1 MMTGECERGNGRCPL
16 CGGRLLAQQR
26 ATIPFVLE
34 NTVAV
39 IKDVPAEVC
48 ASCHESYMTGDVTD
62 RVTALLRQLHSLPT
76 EVSVVSY
83 PALPK
88 AA

>member
-1 MMTGECERGNGRCPL
+1 MTGEQERSDGRCPL
-16 CGGRLLAQQR
+16 CGGRLLPEQT

-34 NTVAV
+34 NIVAV

-48 ASCHESYMTGDVTD
+48 ASCRESYMTGEVTD
-62 RVTALLRQLHSLPT
+62 RVAALLRQLRSLQT
-76 EVSVVSY
+76 EVSVISY
-83 PALPK
+83 AALPR

>member
-1 MMTGECERGNGRCPL
+1 MTGEPEKRNARCPL
-16 CGGRLLAQQR
+16 CGGRLVPNQR

-34 NTVAV
+34 STVAV
-39 IKDVPAEVC
+39 IKGVPAEVC
-48 ASCHESYMTGDVTD
+48 ASCHESSMNGEVTD
-62 RVTALLRQLHSLPT
+62 RVTELLHQLRSLKS

-83 PALPK
+83 SPIPV

>member
-1 MMTGECERGNGRCPL
+1 MIDIPSPICYNTITL
-16 CGGRLLAQQR
+16 CL

-48 ASCHESYMTGDVTD
+48 ASCHESYMTGEVTD
-62 RVTALLRQLHSLPT
+62 RVTVLLKQLYSLQT
-76 EVSVVSY
+76 EVSVISY
-83 PALPK
+83 SALPR

>member
-1 MMTGECERGNGRCPL
+1 MTGEHERASGRCPL
-16 CGGRLLAQQR
+16 CGGRLVLNQK

-34 NTVAV
+34 NTVV
-39 IKDVPAEVC
+39 VVKDVPAEVC
-48 ASCHESYMTGDVTD
+48 ASCHESYVTGWVTD
-62 RVTALLRQLHSLPT
+62 RLTEVLRQLRSLQT

-83 PALPK
+83 TSLPV

>member
-1 MMTGECERGNGRCPL
+1 MTGEPAKSEGRCPL
-16 CGGRLLAQQR
+16 CGGRLLPNQT

-34 NTVAV
+34 NTVV
-39 IKDVPAEVC
+39 VVKDVPAEVC
-48 ASCHESYMTGDVTD
+48 ASCHETYTTGQVTD
-62 RVTALLRQLHSLPT
+62 RLTDLLKQLRSLQA

-83 PALPK
+83 STLAV

>member
-1 MMTGECERGNGRCPL
+1 MTGEHESHNSRCPL
-16 CGGRLLAQQR
+16 CGGRMEPMET
-26 ATIPFVLE
+26 ATIPFVLD

-48 ASCHESYMTGDVTD
+48 ANCHEPYMTGEATD
-62 RVTALLRQLHSLPT
+62 RVVKLLRQLRTLQT

-83 PALPK
+83 QTLPV

>member
-1 MMTGECERGNGRCPL
+1 MTGEHANSEGRCPL
-16 CGGRLLAQQR
+16 CGGRLVPNQK

-48 ASCHESYMTGDVTD
+48 ASCHEFYMTGEVTD
-62 RVTALLRQLHSLPT
+62 RVTELLRQLRSLQT

-83 PALPK
+83 LALPV

>member
-1 MMTGECERGNGRCPL
+1 MTGEHVQNNAKCPL
-16 CGGRLLAQQR
+16 CGGRLVSNQK

-48 ASCHESYMTGDVTD
+48 ASCHESYMTGEVTD
-62 RVTALLRQLHSLPT
+62 RVTELLKQLRSLRT
-76 EVSVVSY
+76 EISVVSY
-83 PALPK
+83 SALPI

>member
-1 MMTGECERGNGRCPL
+1 MPGERERSDGRCPL
-16 CGGRLLAQQR
+16 CGRRLLPKQK

-48 ASCHESYMTGDVTD
+48 ASCHESYMTGEVTD
-62 RVTALLRQLHSLPT
+62 RLTALLKQLHSLQT
-76 EVSVVSY
+76 EVSVISY
-83 PALPK
+83 LALPR

>member
-1 MMTGECERGNGRCPL
+1 MTGEREKSDGRCPL
-16 CGGRLLAQQR
+16 CGGRLFSKQR
-26 ATIPFVLE
+26 TTIPFVLE
-34 NTVAV
+34 NIVVV

-48 ASCHESYMTGDVTD
+48 ASCHESYMTGEVTD
-62 RVTALLRQLHSLPT
+62 RVAALLKQLQSLQT

-83 PALPK
+83 SALPR

>member
-1 MMTGECERGNGRCPL
+1 MTGERARDEGRCPL
-16 CGGRLLAQQR
+16 CGGRLLHNRTA
-26 ATIPFVLE
+26 IVPFVLE

-48 ASCHESYMTGDVTD
+48 ASCHETYTTGEVTD
-62 RVTALLRQLHSLPT
+62 RLTDLLKQLHSLQT

-83 PALPK
+83 SAL
-88 AA
+88 AVAV

>member
-1 MMTGECERGNGRCPL
+1 LVPN
-16 CGGRLLAQQR
+16 QK

-48 ASCHESYMTGDVTD
+48 ASCHESYMIGEVTD
-62 RVTALLRQLHSLPT
+62 RVTEYLRQLRSLQT

-83 PALPK
+83 SALPV

>member
-1 MMTGECERGNGRCPL
+1 MTGALERNRGRCPL
-16 CGGRLLAQQR
+16 CGGRLVANQK
-26 ATIPFVLE
+26 ATIPFILE
-34 NTVAV
+34 NMVAV

-48 ASCHESYMTGDVTD
+48 ANCHESYMTGSVTD
-62 RVTALLRQLHSLPT
+62 RMTELLKQLRSLQT

-83 PALPK
+83 SAFAV

>member
-1 MMTGECERGNGRCPL
+1 VPDKK
-16 CGGRLLAQQR
+16 

-34 NTVAV
+34 HSVV
-39 IKDVPAEVC
+39 IVKDVPAEVC
-48 ASCHESYMTGDVTD
+48 ASCHESYMTGEVTD
-62 RVTALLRQLHSLPT
+62 RLTELLKQLRSLQT

-83 PALPK
+83 SSLPV

>member
-1 MMTGECERGNGRCPL
+1 MTGERERDSGRCPL
-16 CGGRLLAQQR
+16 CGGRLVPRQR

-48 ASCHESYMTGDVTD
+48 ASCHESYVAGEATD
-62 RVTALLRQLHSLPT
+62 RMTILLKQLRSLQT
-76 EVSVVSY
+76 EVSVISY
-83 PALPK
+83 SALPVV
-88 AA
+88 A

>member
-1 MMTGECERGNGRCPL
+1 MTIAPENKSGRCPL
-16 CGGRLLAQQR
+16 CGGRMEQAR
-26 ATIPFVLE
+26 TTTIPFVLGT
-34 NTVAV
+34 TVAV

-48 ASCHESYMTGDVTD
+48 VRCHEPFLTGEATD
-62 RVTALLRQLHSLPT
+62 RVVEWLRQLRSLQT

-83 PALPK
+83 QALPV

>member
-1 MMTGECERGNGRCPL
+1 MTTAHESNSGRCPL
-16 CGGRLLAQQR
+16 CGGRMEQAQPT
-26 ATIPFVLE
+26 TIPFVLE

-48 ASCHESYMTGDVTD
+48 ASCHEPCLTGEATD
-62 RVTALLRQLHSLPT
+62 RVVALLRQLRSLQT

-83 PALPK
+83 PARAV

>member
-1 MMTGECERGNGRCPL
+1 MTGEHVHKEGRCPL
-16 CGGRLLAQQR
+16 CGGRLVPNQR

-48 ASCHESYMTGDVTD
+48 ASCHESYMTGEVTD
-62 RVTALLRQLHSLPT
+62 RVTDLLRQLRSLQT

-83 PALPK
+83 SVLPI

>member
-1 MMTGECERGNGRCPL
+1 MAGERERSDGRCPL
-16 CGGRLLAQQR
+16 CGGRLLSKQR
-26 ATIPFVLE
+26 ATIPFVLG

-48 ASCHESYMTGDVTD
+48 VSCHESYMTGEVTD
-62 RVTALLRQLHSLPT
+62 RVATLLKQLRSLQT
-76 EVSVVSY
+76 EVSVIAYS
-83 PALPK
+83 ALPR

>member
-1 MMTGECERGNGRCPL
+1 MTGAHESPSHRCPL
-16 CGGRLLAQQR
+16 CGGRMEQTKT
-26 ATIPFVLE
+26 ATIPFFLE

-39 IKDVPAEVC
+39 IKDVPAEIC
-48 ASCHESYMTGDVTD
+48 ANCHEPYLTGQVTD
-62 RVTALLRQLHSLPT
+62 RVVELLRQLRSLQA

-83 PALPK
+83 EAFPV

>member
-1 MMTGECERGNGRCPL
+1 MTGERERNDGRCPL
-16 CGGRLLAQQR
+16 CGGRLLPKQR

-48 ASCHESYMTGDVTD
+48 ASCHESYMTGEVTD
-62 RVTALLRQLHSLPT
+62 RVTALLRQLRSLQM
-76 EVSVVSY
+76 EVSVISY
-83 PALPK
+83 SALPR

>member
-1 MMTGECERGNGRCPL
+1 MTGEREKSNGRCPL
-16 CGGRLLAQQR
+16 GGGRLLPRQK

-48 ASCHESYMTGDVTD
+48 ASCHESYMTGEATD
-62 RVTALLRQLHSLPT
+62 RMTTLLRQLRLLQT
-76 EVSVVSY
+76 EVSVISY
-83 PALPK
+83 SALPM